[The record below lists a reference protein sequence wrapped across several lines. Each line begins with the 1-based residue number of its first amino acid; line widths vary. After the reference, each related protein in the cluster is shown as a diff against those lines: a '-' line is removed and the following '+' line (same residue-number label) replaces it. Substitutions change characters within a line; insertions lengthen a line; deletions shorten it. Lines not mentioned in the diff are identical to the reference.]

1 MIPVMPVTGLASGQV
16 AACRVGGEEVLI
28 ANVDGQYYAVSNF
41 CSHAGQRLSTGR
53 LDGHRLICPL
63 HRASFDVRT
72 GAALSGPASQ
82 AIARYPVIVDRGRIH
97 VVVQGQE

>member
-1 MIPVMPVTGLASGQV
+1 MIPVMHVAGLPEGQM

-41 CSHAGQRLSTGR
+41 CSHAGQRLSAGR

-72 GAALSGPASQ
+72 GAALSGPASL
-82 AIARYPVIVDRGRIH
+82 AIARYPVLVDRGRIH
-97 VVVQGQE
+97 VAVRERE